1 MKRIDWRAEP
11 WDSEREK
18 DRILV
23 CTPLDTSKVVP
34 SNHFSPT
41 HAVPL
46 FIMGFCVARVEP
58 TGWAPRTS
66 HFIVCPYLCPFQLNV
81 TSDQYP
87 ITGERG
93 MFPIIAFYST

>member
-58 TGWAPRTS
+58 TGWAHAPLTWLFVRICAPS
-66 HFIVCPYLCPFQLNV
+66 N
-81 TSDQYP
+81 
-87 ITGERG
+87 
-93 MFPIIAFYST
+93 